1 MWVGP
6 EVVKG
11 KFGVFQG
18 LQGGQ
23 WARGERYHL
32 MLVGTRLCEAL
43 QVKVRSL
50 DCICSCLRLMRCLA

>member
-6 EVVKG
+6 EVGKE

-23 WARGERYHL
+23 WGGSPQARGERYHL
-32 MLVGTRLCEAL
+32 MLVGTRLCGAL

-50 DCICSCLRLMRCLA
+50 DCI